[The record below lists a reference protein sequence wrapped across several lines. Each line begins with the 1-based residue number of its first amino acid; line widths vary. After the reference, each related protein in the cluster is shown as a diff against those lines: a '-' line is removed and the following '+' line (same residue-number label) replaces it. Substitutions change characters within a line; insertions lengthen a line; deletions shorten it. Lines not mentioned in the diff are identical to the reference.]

1 MICVLLGGFFFS
13 LQIEVCEKAKVL
25 LQRLDINH
33 NLMNTKKIHVCMH
46 RFPCNSILFYY
57 YYYLIYITHMNNI
70 CGNLFLFIYLF
81 FRKIGQVSPWSRQR
95 PTAEA
100 PLWLPVPQI
109 GFEAKSALVGQHIE
123 KREGERVDTDVTE
136 AGEYRE
142 FHHAWLGR
150 LQIMTCSPWWGV

>member
-70 CGNLFLFIYLF
+70 CVLFIYFL
-81 FRKIGQVSPWSRQR
+81 
-95 PTAEA
+95 E
-100 PLWLPVPQI
+100 
-109 GFEAKSALVGQHIE
+109 KSVKSLHDLDSGLLLKHLSGYQCHRLVLKPKVH
-123 KREGERVDTDVTE
+123 
-136 AGEYRE
+136 
-142 FHHAWLGR
+142 
-150 LQIMTCSPWWGV
+150 